1 MLEWPERRRIMA
13 KLLSPEEIEELRKI
27 STPTISNAIETFDV
41 RPRNEGFMNP
51 EIKCI
56 LPELGPMVGYAATGT
71 YMASRPGGEDVEGK
85 DQELWKHVLS
95 IPAPRVVVVQDIDNP
110 PCIGSLWGEVNG
122 TIHKALGCV
131 GTITNGGV
139 RDLDEVRAMKFHF
152 FASCVIPSHAYVHV
166 VDVGKPV
173 SIGGLTVRPGDLIH
187 ADQHGVITIPHE
199 IARQVAARGREVE
212 EKERTIINFF
222 RSPDFSPDK
231 VIDIEH

>member
-1 MLEWPERRRIMA
+1 MA
-13 KLLSPEEIEELRKI
+13 RLLSPAQIEELRQI

-56 LPELGPMVGYAATGT
+56 LPELGAMVGYAATGKF
-71 YMASRPGGEDVEGK
+71 MASRPGDKDEEGM
-85 DQELWKHVLS
+85 DRELWRHVLK
-95 IPAPRVVVVQDIDNP
+95 IPSPRVVVVQDVDDP
-110 PCIGSLWGEVNG
+110 PCVGSLWGEVNG
-122 TIHKALGCV
+122 TIFSALGCS

-139 RDLDEVRAMKFHF
+139 RDLDEVRAMGFHF

-166 VDVGKPV
+166 VEAGKPV
-173 SIGGLTVRPGDLIH
+173 TIGGLTVHAGDLIH

-199 IARQVAARGREVE
+199 IAAEVAARGREVE
-212 EKERTIINFF
+212 ERERGIIEYF

-231 VIDIEH
+231 LVEVED

>member
-1 MLEWPERRRIMA
+1 MA
-13 KLLSPEEIEELRKI
+13 KLLSPQQIEELRRI

-41 RPRNEGFMNP
+41 RPRNEGFMNR

-56 LPELGPMVGYAATGT
+56 LPELGAMVAYAATGT
-71 YMASRPGGEDVEGK
+71 YMASRPGDEESEGK

-95 IPAPRVVVVQDIDNP
+95 IPGPRVVVVRDIDNP

-122 TIHKALGCV
+122 TIHKALGCA

-139 RDLDEVRAMKFHF
+139 RDLDEVREMGFHF

-166 VDVGKPV
+166 VDVGGPV
-173 SIGGLTVRPGDLIH
+173 MIGGLTVRPGDLIH

-199 IARQVAARGREVE
+199 IADRVAERGLEVE
-212 EKERTIINFF
+212 ARERTMIDFF

-231 VIDIEH
+231 VIDVEH